1 MAVAEVPVPG
11 PPSAQPGGPGGLGG
25 PDGGP
30 RPAATHPGLDR
41 LLDVVWSIPA
51 PTNPPPMARDDQAF
65 GLALLD
71 LSLRLQHV
79 SRMTERLRLVD
90 PGHLERT
97 VALDLDLTVLTR
109 SQIDTLQPRL
119 GEHGLAAG
127 AALAR
132 PFVWVPIAR
141 HRRQD
146 VTPVLVRDST
156 DAVLPRL
163 THHEVTRRV
172 AAGLIRL
179 FRLLL
184 ATNPDTTLPGH
195 PLHDLR
201 HEHNRSRWLI
211 EHAVLR
217 LVDDGASGHLREVT
231 ELSGAATRTPVPR
244 GTTPEASVA
253 RARGTDSY
261 SIRARAAEGLRL
273 LLGESGHPFPHL
285 LDVAAGEYLLVVLVP
300 RVADRCFLTYDAPL
314 LPARRPPRSSMRAL
328 VKNVLP
334 TNREFTVEYSATVP
348 RAVRSYH
355 VTVDVPEEVSVRRFT
370 VSSDIDA
377 PVVDGLQ
384 YDIEAVAGR
393 YDAVTGAS
401 GKLLELELQAIASR
415 LAELG
420 RRRQRD
426 VAAYRAY
433 LRKAGALR
441 PPAAA
446 EPSRMLPADEVV
458 ARMGTGDCSP
468 SVLGAFAGHYEADA
482 YRHLAGGTFTPEVLH
497 GIAHGL
503 EAAEIGRDLTVDNDP
518 RENGGHA
525 HWRQPLT
532 DLSSGSQEP
541 VRATAYLALADE
553 TPALVESVSRILLG
567 LALVVFGIGALLAGS
582 WTWLFSTPVSFDA
595 GNAFSRAD
603 AIVAVLLL
611 VPGILVARLDIPS
624 TTTVLGQIRSH
635 QRALAYSAL
644 VATTGL
650 AMAVAASPPG
660 RELVDFARV
669 SFLLLALLLIATRID
684 IVVRRRR
691 RQALV
696 APTST
701 LPAWL
706 HLELGGGSPR
716 RLVDP
721 DARFDAVEGG
731 VIRLGSGSGSS
742 VPDGPD
748 VEGGRPV

>member
-1 MAVAEVPVPG
+1 MAVAESPAAG
-11 PPSAQPGGPGGLGG
+11 PAPTEPPGGGATA
-25 PDGGP
+25 PDEQSRAGT
-30 RPAATHPGLDR
+30 PAGDREATSQRVHPGLDR

-97 VALDLDLTVLTR
+97 VGLDLDLTVLTR
-109 SQIDTLQPRL
+109 NQIDTLQPRL
-119 GEHGLAAG
+119 GDHGVPAG

-146 VTPVLVRDST
+146 VTPVLVRDAT

-217 LVDDGASGHLREVT
+217 LVDDGASGHLRDVT
-231 ELSGAATRTPVPR
+231 GLSGDATLAPVPR
-244 GTTPEASVA
+244 GTSPGASIA

-261 SIRARAAEGLRL
+261 SIRARAAAGLEL
-273 LLGESGHPFPHL
+273 LLGDSNHPFPQL

-314 LPARRPPRSSMRAL
+314 LPARSPGRSSLRAL
-328 VKNVLP
+328 AKDVLP

-355 VTVDVPEEVSVRRFT
+355 VTVDVPEEVFVRRFT
-370 VSSDIDA
+370 VSSDVDA
-377 PVVDGLQ
+377 PVVDGLTH
-384 YDIEAVAGR
+384 DIEAVAGG
-393 YDAVTGAS
+393 YDELSRAS
-401 GKLLELELQAIASR
+401 GKLMELELQAIASR

-433 LRKAGALR
+433 LEKAGAGR
-441 PPAAA
+441 PLPA
-446 EPSRMLPADEVV
+446 EPAPLAADETVR
-458 ARMGTGDCSP
+458 RMAAGDCSP

-497 GIAHGL
+497 GIAAGL
-503 EAAEIGRDLTVDNDP
+503 ESAEIGRDLTVDNDP

-532 DLSSGSQEP
+532 DLSSGSLEP

-553 TPALVESVSRILLG
+553 TPSLVESVSRILAG
-567 LALVVFGIGALLAGS
+567 LALVVFGIGALLTQS
-582 WTWLFSTPVSFDA
+582 PTWLFSTPPGFNLT
-595 GNAFSRAD
+595 NALARAD

-624 TTTVLGQIRSH
+624 TNTVLGQIRSY

-660 RELVDFARV
+660 PELVDWARL
-669 SFLLLALLLIATRID
+669 SFTVLAVLLIATRVEF
-684 IVVRRRR
+684 VVRHRRRR
-691 RQALV
+691 ALI
-696 APTST
+696 APTAT

-706 HLELGGGSPR
+706 HSEMGGGAQR
-716 RLVDP
+716 RVIEP
-721 DARFDAVEGG
+721 DARFDAVGG
-731 VIRLGSGSGSS
+731 A
-742 VPDGPD
+742 
-748 VEGGRPV
+748 

>member
-1 MAVAEVPVPG
+1 MAVAEAPVPG
-11 PPSAQPGGPGGLGG
+11 SASSGAPEPPEPPGPETDAVAPLGPV
-25 PDGGP
+25 
-30 RPAATHPGLDR
+30 HPGLSR

-97 VALDLDLTVLTR
+97 VGLDLDLTVLTR

-146 VTPVLVRDST
+146 VTPVLVRDAMA
-156 DAVLPRL
+156 AVLPRL

-211 EHAVLR
+211 EQAVLR
-217 LVDDGASGHLREVT
+217 LVDDGVAGHLSNVT
-231 ELSGAATRTPVPR
+231 ALSGSATRQPVPR
-244 GTTPEASVA
+244 GTSLDASVA
-253 RARGTDSY
+253 RARGTDSF
-261 SIRARAAEGLRL
+261 SIRSRAAEGVRL
-273 LLGESGHPFPHL
+273 LLGEPGHPFPQL
-285 LDVAAGEYLLVVLVP
+285 LDVAATEYLLVVLVP

-314 LPARRPPRSSMRAL
+314 LPARRPPRSSARTL
-328 VKNVLP
+328 GKNFLP
-334 TNREFTVEYSATVP
+334 MNREFTVEYSATVP

-370 VSSDIDA
+370 VSSDVDA

-384 YDIEAVAGR
+384 YDIEAVATR
-393 YDAVTGAS
+393 YEAVSETS
-401 GKLLELELQAIASR
+401 GKLMELELQAIASR

-426 VAAYRAY
+426 VAAYRTY
-433 LRKAGALR
+433 LEHAGAAGRRPLPVPR
-441 PPAAA
+441 PPTLSADDAVHRMAA
-446 EPSRMLPADEVV
+446 
-458 ARMGTGDCSP
+458 GDCSP

-482 YRHLAGGTFTPEVLH
+482 YRHLAGGTFTPEALR
-497 GIAHGL
+497 GIARGL
-503 EAAEIGRDLTVDNDP
+503 ETAEIGRDLTVDNDP

-532 DLSSGSQEP
+532 DLSPGSLEP

-553 TPALVESVSRILLG
+553 TPALVESVSRIIAG
-567 LALVVFGIGALLAGS
+567 LALVVFGIGALLAGTP
-582 WTWLFSTPVSFDA
+582 TWLLGTPA
-595 GNAFSRAD
+595 GFNAQNAFARAD

-635 QRALAYSAL
+635 QRALAYTAL

-650 AMAVAASPPG
+650 AMAVAASAPG
-660 RELVDFARV
+660 PELVDYARV
-669 SFLLLALLLIATRID
+669 SFAALAVLFIATRID

-691 RQALV
+691 RQALI
-696 APTST
+696 APTVT
-701 LPAWL
+701 QPAWL
-706 HLELGGGSPR
+706 HLELGGGRQR
-716 RLVDP
+716 RVVEP
-721 DARFDAVEGG
+721 DARFDAVEG
-731 VIRLGSGSGSS
+731 V
-742 VPDGPD
+742 
-748 VEGGRPV
+748 